1 MATITKT
8 VYAMYHGEQYVGD
21 GTLSELA
28 KILKVK
34 RQTLVWARYPAAR
47 KRVEK
52 TEANPKVRSKG
63 GIHLVLLDEA

>member
-34 RQTLVWARYPAAR
+34 RQTLVW
-47 KRVEK
+47 
-52 TEANPKVRSKG
+52 
-63 GIHLVLLDEA
+63 